1 MTIYATLPDLY
12 DEINKAAD
20 RINCDDLNQ
29 AMHQGLFTAK
39 EKNTISK
46 YAMDVITLGIE
57 KLNMMDVFAGDFV
70 QRTIIHISYDIPAS
84 FASNFTGHGLAIR
97 MNIYCNPFALCYFD
111 GVRSHGTNFVR
122 TDKNGQVR
130 KLAPNEPNDFRNVA
144 CALLHECLH
153 LIYDHQHEFEYYNN
167 QGLGDL
173 TNIATDGAI
182 NQVDEIESNEFMHK
196 TTISYDSL
204 CEIVGDD
211 IELKRKDTSMHY
223 FEALYQAQ
231 QNHKQSLND
240 FMQGLADGMN
250 SRQQQNQQ
258 GGSQTSESTNGNGQ
272 SSQQQQNDNQ
282 ANGTNQS
289 EQQNQQGDGSQ
300 NSESADGNGQSSQQ
314 QQNDNQAN
322 GTNQSEQQNQQG
334 DGSQNSESA
343 DGNGQS
349 SQQQQNDNQANG
361 TNQSEQQNQ
370 QGDGSQNSE
379 SANGNGN
386 GQSSQQNG
394 NQVNTNSD
402 AYKAGYNIG
411 RNGSNI
417 NGSHSVWKNIPKDVK
432 DVKNDS
438 SLTANDVNSFIVP
451 IIKNVMQST
460 NSSPE
465 SLKSRGLISGKIADQ
480 IISGEATNE
489 HRIPLKG
496 VILRGAGKLKFSQK
510 RTYNRINHQQSNRI
524 DIKRGVKSLNN
535 KNLHVFVDCSGSMSD
550 DDINWALKEIAN
562 VAKRIKSSLTIIPF
576 DAEVYPEYAQTIDR
590 HGKFEFEPIGR
601 GGTCVQPCFDY
612 LRDIKANRNNTN
624 MAIILTDGGL
634 ESHVDTHGLRNIVWI
649 LVNEDTDVLSV
660 QDYDGYVAYLSQDQ
674 NYHLHKMSKRQ
685 SD

>member
-29 AMHQGLFTAK
+29 AMRQGLFTAK

-57 KLNMMDVFAGDFV
+57 KLNMMDAFAGDFV
-70 QRTIIHISYDIPAS
+70 QRTIIHISYDMPAP
-84 FASNFTGHGLAIR
+84 FGSNFTGHGLAIR
-97 MNIYCNPFALCYFD
+97 MNIYCNPFVLCYFD
-111 GVRSHGTNFVR
+111 GVRSHGTSIVR

-130 KLAPNEPNDFRNVA
+130 KLAPNEPNDFRNIA
-144 CALLHECLH
+144 CLLLHECLH
-153 LIYDHQHEFEYYNN
+153 LIYDHQHEFDYYNN
-167 QGLGDL
+167 QGLGKL
-173 TNIATDGAI
+173 VNIATDGAI
-182 NQVDEIESNEFMHK
+182 NQVDEIESNEFMSK
-196 TTISYDSL
+196 IMISYDSL
-204 CEIVGDD
+204 CKIVGDD

-250 SRQQQNQQ
+250 SRQQQSQQ
-258 GGSQTSESTNGNGQ
+258 GG
-272 SSQQQQNDNQ
+272 
-282 ANGTNQS
+282 
-289 EQQNQQGDGSQ
+289 GSQ

-334 DGSQNSESA
+334 DGSQNSES
-343 DGNGQS
+343 S
-349 SQQQQNDNQANG
+349 
-361 TNQSEQQNQ
+361 
-370 QGDGSQNSE
+370 
-379 SANGNGN
+379 NGN

-394 NQVNTNSD
+394 NQANTNSD

>member
-29 AMHQGLFTAK
+29 AMRQGLFTAK
-39 EKNTISK
+39 EKSTINK

-173 TNIATDGAI
+173 INIATDGAI

-250 SRQQQNQQ
+250 SRQQQSQQ
-258 GGSQTSESTNGNGQ
+258 GGGSQNSESADGNGNGQ

-289 EQQNQQGDGSQ
+289 EQQSQQGGGSQ
-300 NSESADGNGQSSQQ
+300 NSESAD
-314 QQNDNQAN
+314 
-322 GTNQSEQQNQQG
+322 
-334 DGSQNSESA
+334 
-343 DGNGQS
+343 
-349 SQQQQNDNQANG
+349 
-361 TNQSEQQNQ
+361 
-370 QGDGSQNSE
+370 
-379 SANGNGN
+379 GNGN

>member
-29 AMHQGLFTAK
+29 AMRQGLFTAK

-57 KLNMMDVFAGDFV
+57 KLNMMDAFAGDFV

-167 QGLGDL
+167 QGLGKL
-173 TNIATDGAI
+173 INIATDGAI

-272 SSQQQQNDNQ
+272 SSQQQQNNDQ

-289 EQQNQQGDGSQ
+289 EQQNQQGGGSQ

-314 QQNDNQAN
+314 
-322 GTNQSEQQNQQG
+322 
-334 DGSQNSESA
+334 
-343 DGNGQS
+343 
-349 SQQQQNDNQANG
+349 
-361 TNQSEQQNQ
+361 
-370 QGDGSQNSE
+370 
-379 SANGNGN
+379 
-386 GQSSQQNG
+386 NG
-394 NQVNTNSD
+394 NQANTNSD

-634 ESHVDTHGLRNIVWI
+634 ENHVDTHGLRNIVWI